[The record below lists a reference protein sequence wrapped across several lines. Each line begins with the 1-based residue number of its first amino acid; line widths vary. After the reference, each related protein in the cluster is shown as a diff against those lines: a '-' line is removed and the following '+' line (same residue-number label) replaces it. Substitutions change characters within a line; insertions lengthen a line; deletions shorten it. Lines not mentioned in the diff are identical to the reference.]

1 MLQKYLAIVAESQV
15 FTNGIIYD
23 YSGKA
28 QAEIQICISCSAMSS
43 SRALLKICFPFSL
56 TKLKHA

>member
-15 FTNGIIYD
+15 TNGIIYD

-28 QAEIQICISCSAMSS
+28 QAEIQIYFLARWARLARFLRFVSP
-43 SRALLKICFPFSL
+43 FPLQS
-56 TKLKHA
+56 